1 MIHEE
6 IVGKLY
12 FYDEEDLQLALDG
25 AKWKGALADISMWLK
40 DKTEYDFC
48 VEGELEDMREMETYD
63 IVSSYILDILE
74 GRGLKIN

>member
-1 MIHEE
+1 MNEE

-25 AKWKGALADISMWLK
+25 AKWKAALADITMWLN
-40 DKTEYDFC
+40 DKTKYDFV
-48 VEGELEDMREMETYD
+48 VEGEIEDMREMEAYD
-63 IVSSYILDILE
+63 TVSDYILDILE